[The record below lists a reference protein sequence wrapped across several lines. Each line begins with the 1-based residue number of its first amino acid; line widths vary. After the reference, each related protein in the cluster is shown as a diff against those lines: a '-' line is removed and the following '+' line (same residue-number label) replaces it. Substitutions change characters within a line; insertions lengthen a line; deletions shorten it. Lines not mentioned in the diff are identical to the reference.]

1 MNMDPEL
8 GFYQPSHT
16 LSEAERSRRARLGWC
31 ALGLLLGVGL
41 ACAWFSE
48 HTKAQAAQRT
58 LQALSSERVARE
70 GKTDKEWYEKHPLT
84 GGSSA
89 HVKTQTP

>member
-1 MNMDPEL
+1 MQRGL
-8 GFYQPSHT
+8 T
-16 LSEAERSRRARLGWC
+16 LT
-31 ALGLLLGVGL
+31 LLLGFL
-41 ACAWFSE
+41 ATGSICAYGAKLVE
-48 HTKAQAAQRT
+48 AQRWQRT
-58 LQALSSERVARE
+58 VDALSNERVARE